1 MDLKDE
7 LKGVM
12 IDRDYYSE
20 SCKIHRKNHE
30 QWMQQYFSK
39 QQELHELTLEFIED
53 SRKRT
58 DMELVNLRRSSC
70 GTTPPPL
77 KKKRPNELIVLDD
90 TDDDNDDDDD
100 NEGNGE
106 DNKFKN
112 NDVYV

>member
-1 MDLKDE
+1 MKDE

-20 SCKIHRKNHE
+20 SCKIHRKDHE

-39 QQELHELTLEFIED
+39 QQELQELTLEFMED

-58 DMELVNLRRSSC
+58 DMELVNLKRSSC

-77 KKKRPNELIVLDD
+77 KKKRPNELIVLDKL
-90 TDDDNDDDDD
+90 TITMKLAMAKITINRIMMYT
-100 NEGNGE
+100 
-106 DNKFKN
+106 FKLN
-112 NDVYV
+112 NDIF

>member
-1 MDLKDE
+1 MDLRDE

-90 TDDDNDDDDD
+90 TDDDDDD
-100 NEGNGE
+100 EGNGE

>member
-1 MDLKDE
+1 MKDE

-77 KKKRPNELIVLDD
+77 KKKRRNELIVLDD
-90 TDDDNDDDDD
+90 TDDDDDD
-100 NEGNGE
+100 EGNGE
-106 DNKFKN
+106 DNKFNN